1 MLSIANYLINRVANS
16 GRYLVFSLVFAS
28 QFVLAAAP
36 LGAAVLPSNLTAA
49 KSALRQGSVTET
61 SKIPRRSLDAREADE
76 IDQIDKINE
85 SEETKE
91 ESQKLREEAAD
102 KAGDLCPNQLRQAID
117 RVVNQSGRSQWGIL
131 VTNQNTNQ
139 VLYDLNP
146 DRLMTPASNVKL
158 LTSAAALSK
167 LGGQFRTRTSVYERF
182 IGSQS
187 NQLNELVIVGRGD
200 PSLDNAQLQ
209 NLGQQL
215 LKQGRLNANTLVGDD
230 SYFQGELFNP
240 LWAWAD
246 VQSTDAPAIGSL
258 IINQGYVTLSL
269 VPQRLWEPLRLSWS
283 DELAANQWRIANK
296 SQTSRS
302 GSSVE
307 VDFSPNSNIL
317 EISGNLGVNAD
328 PEEVYLPVLEPSL
341 QVVQNFQAELKK
353 LGINVNQTQA
363 PRSRSTL
370 VTPYAWQEVAAVE
383 SPPLATLLV
392 EMNRES
398 NNFYAE
404 MLSHQ
409 LGKVVTGDDRNWVTA
424 VGDSLTSLG
433 VDAKGYKLV
442 DGSGLARQNQVTP
455 RAIVQ
460 TLQGMANSP
469 EAIAYRNSLSQAGE
483 NGTLRSRLRN
493 IPGNFWGK
501 TGTLRGVVALSGYL
515 DIPDYD
521 SVVVSIIVNNPQQ
534 STTALRQGADGIVS
548 QISRLKTCS
557 N

>member
-1 MLSIANYLINRVANS
+1 MIKVANS
-16 GRYLVFSLVFAS
+16 GRYLVISLVVMS
-28 QFVLAAAP
+28 QVFFPRSP
-36 LGAAVLPSNLTAA
+36 LGAEVLSTSLTA
-49 KSALRQGSVTET
+49 SQSET
-61 SKIPRRSLDAREADE
+61 VAPETTQISRRSLDAREAEEDARKE
-76 IDQIDKINE
+76 V
-85 SEETKE
+85 EETKE
-91 ESQKLREEAAD
+91 NPRNLEEKEAVNKAAD
-102 KAGDLCPNQLRQAID
+102 LCSSQLPGAID
-117 RVVNQSGRSQWGIL
+117 RIVNQYGRSQWGIL
-131 VTNQNTNQ
+131 VTNLNTNQ
-139 VLYDLNP
+139 VLYNLNP

-167 LGGQFRTRTSVYERF
+167 LGGQFRIRTSVYQHF
-182 IGSQS
+182 VGSQS
-187 NQLNELVIVGRGD
+187 NQVKSLAIVGRGD
-200 PSLDNAQLQ
+200 PSLDTAQLQ

-215 LKQGRLNANTLVGDD
+215 LSQGRDNASLLLGDD

-246 VQSTDAPAIGSL
+246 VKSTDAPAIGSL
-258 IINQGYVTLSL
+258 IINQGYVTLNL
-269 VPQRLWEPLRLSWS
+269 VPQKLWEPLRLSWS

-302 GSSVE
+302 GSTVE
-307 VDFSPNSNIL
+307 VDFNPNSNIL
-317 EISGNLGVNAD
+317 EITGNLGVNAD
-328 PEEVYLPVLEPSL
+328 PEEVYLPVLEPGVH
-341 QVVQNFQAELKK
+341 VVQRFQAELKK

-363 PRSRSTL
+363 PRSQATL

-409 LGKVVTGDDRNWVTA
+409 LGKVVTGDDRNWVATM
-424 VGDSLTSLG
+424 GESLTNLG
-433 VDAKGYKLV
+433 VDPKGYKIV
-442 DGSGLARQNQVTP
+442 DGSGLARQNQITP

-460 TLQGMANSP
+460 TLQGMAKSP
-469 EAIAYRNSLSQAGE
+469 EAAAYRNSLSLAGE

-515 DIPDYD
+515 DIPSYD
-521 SVVVSIIVNNPQQ
+521 PLVVSIVVNNPQQ
-534 STTALRQGADGIVS
+534 STANLRQGADGIVT
-548 QISRLKTCS
+548 QISRLKACS